1 MDQIAALRVF
11 TRIVESGSL
20 AKAAAS
26 LNVPRSTVSKLLQDL
41 EAHLGVHL
49 IARSTRAA
57 TITPE
62 GQDYYRDA
70 IRLLRDLDDMDT
82 AARGPSARPTG
93 RLRVDIGS
101 SLANLVLIPR
111 LSDFVCRFPDIE
123 LVLGVSDRSAD
134 LIGDGVDCAIRGGVL
149 SDSSLIAR
157 KLGELAFVT
166 CAAPAYVERYGLPV
180 TIADL
185 LAGHRALRYFS
196 ASTGTNFPL
205 RFNEGGQSHELHPRL
220 NVAVNESTA
229 HMTALLSGL
238 GIGQTFEFVAR
249 PYLADGR
256 LVEIFP
262 ALQPRPFP
270 LHLVYPAGRAQS
282 AKLRAFADW
291 AIEIFASTIRP
302 GA

>member
-1 MDQIAALRVF
+1 LDQIAALRVF

-111 LSDFVCRFPDIE
+111 LSDFVYRFPDIE
-123 LVLGVSDRSAD
+123 LV
-134 LIGDGVDCAIRGGVL
+134 
-149 SDSSLIAR
+149 
-157 KLGELAFVT
+157 
-166 CAAPAYVERYGLPV
+166 
-180 TIADL
+180 
-185 LAGHRALRYFS
+185 RA
-196 ASTGTNFPL
+196 
-205 RFNEGGQSHELHPRL
+205 
-220 NVAVNESTA
+220 
-229 HMTALLSGL
+229 
-238 GIGQTFEFVAR
+238 
-249 PYLADGR
+249 
-256 LVEIFP
+256 
-262 ALQPRPFP
+262 
-270 LHLVYPAGRAQS
+270 
-282 AKLRAFADW
+282 
-291 AIEIFASTIRP
+291 
-302 GA
+302 